1 MLKSEAKLYFHPTV
15 LSLAKEIEGDIK
27 NAVSLTAFPSE
38 KEIESGDLKPGVFF
52 FWETIPEQILSS
64 SQESV
69 KDSFFLLLSP
79 GKALPNN
86 KKYDNLGSRIHF
98 FPNAQFEFQKF
109 ETILNQAT
117 LLIENIRLEQELKK
131 VQGRLVLFENTYED
145 SLDMMIQIDP
155 TEKRIISANRRI
167 LHTLGYESEELIGKE
182 FSLIVGADLES
193 GESSVED
200 NAISGSLLKSKNG
213 ETISVETSFRMFDL
227 DGKLAIWVT
236 FRDVTEKRMAQLE
249 LNNQKAFY
257 EFILDNID
265 SDISVLNEN
274 KEYEY
279 ANRVMF
285 SHPEMKSWI
294 KSKTDIELVKKINL
308 PEEIA
313 RMRTN
318 FLDRAIRENQ
328 IVEFEELVS
337 QGTQVKKYLLRK
349 YIPIHDSYS
358 NQKRIISYGIDITD
372 RKRSEER
379 IGYLAFYDSL
389 TGLSNRTLFSDHSN
403 QALRNHQ
410 STDKFIVIYFFDIDN
425 FKFINDTLGHAKG
438 DTLLQM
444 VAARLQKFKNEV
456 DTIARFGGDEFGILR
471 VNVQDQDDAAQF
483 ALQVFKILN
492 QPFRIADREIFTS
505 ISMGIAMS
513 PTDGDST
520 SQLLKCA
527 DLAMYKAKEVG
538 RNTFKFYTDEL
549 NQRSEKRLTLESA
562 LRRALQNKEFQ
573 LFFQPQIRLQTG
585 KVSGAEALIRWKHP
599 EKGWVSP
606 VDFIP
611 IAEDSGLIESIGDW
625 VLEEACRIKKEF
637 KSKYKDDWLLSVNV
651 SGKQLARAS
660 WAQKVETTIR
670 TAEVDPSEMEIELTE
685 SSIMENP
692 ERSIESFQ
700 YLSTLGV
707 KISIDDFGTGYSS
720 LSYLKKIDADYLKID
735 RSFII
740 DIEENEN
747 DRAICRAIINMAVS
761 LDMEVIAEGVENEK
775 QRDILK
781 TMGCHVIQGYFY
793 SKPIPSDQFLAFL
806 LGQIL

>member
-1 MLKSEAKLYFHPTV
+1 MAILRHQV
-15 LSLAKEIEGDIK
+15 LSLNTVIKEKSDR
-27 NAVSLTAFPSE
+27 LAF
-38 KEIESGDLKPGVFF
+38 
-52 FWETIPEQILSS
+52 
-64 SQESV
+64 
-69 KDSFFLLLSP
+69 
-79 GKALPNN
+79 
-86 KKYDNLGSRIHF
+86 
-98 FPNAQFEFQKF
+98 
-109 ETILNQAT
+109 
-117 LLIENIRLEQELKK
+117 
-131 VQGRLVLFENTYED
+131 FENTYED

-155 TEKRIISANRRI
+155 ADKRIIGANRRV
-167 LHTLGYESEELIGKE
+167 LHTLGYTEEELIGKE
-182 FSLIVGADLES
+182 FSLIVEADNDS
-193 GESSVED
+193 GEGEIGDNSISSSQLKTKSGEI
-200 NAISGSLLKSKNG
+200 IS
-213 ETISVETSFRMFDL
+213 IETSFRMFDL
-227 DGKLAIWVT
+227 NGKLAIWVT
-236 FRDVTEKRMAQLE
+236 FRDITEKKQAQLE
-249 LNNQKAFY
+249 VKNQKAFY

-265 SDISVLNEN
+265 SDISVLNDQ
-274 KEYEY
+274 KQYEY

-285 SHPEMKSWI
+285 SHPEFKNWI
-294 KSKTDIELVKKINL
+294 KSKTDMELARKANL
-308 PEEIA
+308 PEDVA
-313 RMRTN
+313 RIRTN
-318 FLDRAIRENQ
+318 FLDRALKENQ
-328 IVEFEELVS
+328 IVEFEELIS
-337 QGTQVKKYLLRK
+337 HGTQLKRYLLRK
-349 YIPIHDSYS
+349 YIPIHDEYS
-358 NQKRIISYGIDITD
+358 NQKRIISYGIDITE

-403 QALRNHQ
+403 QALRNHK
-410 STDKFIVIYFFDIDN
+410 SGDKFIAIYFFDIDN
-425 FKFINDTLGHAKG
+425 FKFINDTLGHTKG

-444 VAARLQKFKNEV
+444 VAARLQKFKEDV

-483 ALQVFKILN
+483 ALNIFKVLN

-505 ISMGIAMS
+505 ISMGIAIS

-527 DLAMYKAKEVG
+527 DMAMYKAKEVG
-538 RNTFKFYTDEL
+538 RNTFKFYTEEL

-562 LRRALQNKEFQ
+562 LRKALQNKEFQ
-573 LFFQPQIRLQTG
+573 LFFQPQIRLHTG

-599 EKGWVSP
+599 DKGWVSP

-625 VLEEACRIKKEF
+625 VLEEACRIKKEIRNQ
-637 KSKYKDDWLLSVNV
+637 YKEDWLLSVNV
-651 SGKQLARAS
+651 SGKQLARTN
-660 WAQKVETTIR
+660 WAQRVELTIKNSG
-670 TAEVDPSEMEIELTE
+670 VDPREMEIELTE

-700 YLSTLGV
+700 YLSTLGI

-740 DIEENEN
+740 DIEENED

-781 TMGCHVIQGYFY
+781 SLGCHVIQGYFY

-806 LGQIL
+806 LGQNV

>member
-1 MLKSEAKLYFHPTV
+1 MLTSEAKLYFHPMV
-15 LSLAKEIEGDIK
+15 RSLLKEIQGDILEVI
-27 NAVSLTAFPSE
+27 NQSQFPSE
-38 KEIESGDLKPGVFF
+38 EEIDSGDFKPGVFF
-52 FWETIPEQILSS
+52 FWESIPKHILNSTK
-64 SQESV
+64 ESI
-69 KDSFFLLLSP
+69 KESFYLLLSP
-79 GKALPNN
+79 GDASPQNN
-86 KKYDNLGSRIHF
+86 VTNGLESRIF
-98 FPNAQFEFQKF
+98 FQPNFEFEQILF
-109 ETILNQAT
+109 VSILNRAIS
-117 LLIENIRLEQELKK
+117 LSENIRLEQELKK
-131 VQGRLVLFENTYED
+131 AKSRLALFENTYED

-182 FSLIVGADLES
+182 FSLIVGADSES

-200 NAISGSLLKSKNG
+200 NAISGSLLKLKTG

-236 FRDVTEKRMAQLE
+236 FRDVTEKRLAQLE
-249 LNNQKAFY
+249 LNSQKAFY

-265 SDISVLNEN
+265 SDISVLNDN

-285 SHPEMKSWI
+285 SHPEMKTWI
-294 KSKTDIELVKKINL
+294 KSKTDIELVKKANL

-313 RMRTN
+313 KTRTN

-337 QGTQVKKYLLRK
+337 HGTQVKKYLLRK

-389 TGLSNRTLFSDHSN
+389 TGLTNRTLFSDHSN

-410 STDKFIVIYFFDIDN
+410 STDKFIAIYFFDIDN

-483 ALQVFKILN
+483 ALQIFKILN
-492 QPFRIADREIFTS
+492 QPFRIAEREIFTS
-505 ISMGIAMS
+505 ISMGIAMA

-562 LRRALQNKEFQ
+562 LRKALQNKEFQ

-625 VLEEACRIKKEF
+625 VLEEACRIKKEI
-637 KSKYKDDWLLSVNV
+637 KSKYKDEWLLSVNV

-660 WAQKVETTIR
+660 WVNNVENTIR
-670 TAEVDPSEMEIELTE
+670 TSGVDPAEMEIELTE

-740 DIEENEN
+740 DIEGNEN